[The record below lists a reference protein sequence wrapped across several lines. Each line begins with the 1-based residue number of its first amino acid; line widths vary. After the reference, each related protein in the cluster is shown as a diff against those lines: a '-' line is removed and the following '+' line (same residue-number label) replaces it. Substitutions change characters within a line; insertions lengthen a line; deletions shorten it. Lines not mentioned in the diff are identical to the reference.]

1 MSSEYDLGMPI
12 IAAFKRALELLKPQ
26 DHRRLYFAM
35 AAQICVSLLDTIG
48 VLMVGLITFIAGS
61 TAQGRGIPSVITDV
75 FAIFGLQ
82 NLSSSTV
89 LGVLGVT
96 AVVLFIGRSI
106 IAPLLLRRILRFLTS
121 RSAEISGELTRNF
134 FNQSLKEVQWA
145 TSQRTAFA
153 LGSGISAT
161 ISDTLGAWVI
171 IVAEASLLL
180 MLSLTLLIFAPGIT
194 IFALIYFL
202 AIVYIMQ
209 KWLGKKSSRAAQQRY
224 AADIA
229 GASAI
234 VELVGSFREVFVG
247 NHAEYYVDKFSH
259 IRRSGAAAQSTL
271 QLINYIPKYFLEAAL
286 ITGAGLLTVF
296 EFATQSPTKAVSTL
310 VLFMSAAS
318 RMFPSLIRIQG
329 SATSIR
335 AAMTAARYS
344 TELIDLMRERDILR
358 AKESSESGDL
368 IDKERLEF
376 KPEISVS
383 NLQFRY
389 SDDGD
394 EIIKGIDFD
403 IESGSFVAIVGP
415 TGSGKSTLI
424 DLLLGVSEPNSGYL
438 AISGQSPRIAVKI
451 WPGLIG
457 FVPQQVAL
465 NASSVRE
472 NIAIGLKADQINDEK
487 VWEVLERVRLA
498 DVLRESRDGLDTEVG
513 ERGLRFSGGQRQR
526 LGLARALYTN
536 PKLLVLDEAT
546 SALDSE
552 TEQAVGQAIDELGSD
567 VTRVTIAHRLAT
579 VMHADK
585 VIYLDAGKIL
595 ATGTFEEVRSRVPEF
610 DQQAKLLGL

>member
-1 MSSEYDLGMPI
+1 MPI
-12 IAAFKRALELLKPQ
+12 IAALRRALELLKPR

-35 AAQICVSLLDTIG
+35 VAQICVSLLDTVG
-48 VLMVGLITFIAGS
+48 VLIVGLITFIAS
-61 TAQGRGIPSVITDV
+61 ATSQGRGVPSAVENVLTDL
-75 FAIFGLQ
+75 GLGD
-82 NLSSSTV
+82 LSTNAL
-89 LGVLGVT
+89 LGILGLI

-121 RSAEISGELTRNF
+121 RSAEISGELSRNF
-134 FNQSLKEVQWA
+134 FQQSLKEIQWA

-171 IVAEASLLL
+171 LVAETSLLL
-180 MLSLTLLIFAPGIT
+180 MLSITLLIFAPGIT
-194 IFALIYFL
+194 LFALSYFL
-202 AIVYIMQ
+202 VIVYFMQ
-209 KWLGKKSSRAAQQRY
+209 KWLGKKSSKAAQQRY

-234 VELVGSFREVFVG
+234 VEMVSSFREVFVG
-247 NHAEYYVDKFSH
+247 NHSEYYVDKFSH
-259 IRRSGAAAQSTL
+259 IRKSGAAAQSTL
-271 QLINYIPKYFLEAAL
+271 QLINYIPKYLLEAAL

-296 EFATQSPTKAVSTL
+296 EFTTQSPAKAVSTL

-358 AKESSESGDL
+358 EKESQPANYLPAAEKL
-368 IDKERLEF
+368 NF
-376 KPEISVS
+376 KPEVSISD
-383 NLQFRY
+383 LFFKY

-394 EIIKGIDFD
+394 TIIDGISLN
-403 IESGSFVAIVGP
+403 ISPGSFVAIVGP

-424 DLLLGVSEPNSGYL
+424 DLLLGVSEPNSGSL
-438 AISGQSPRIAVKI
+438 LLSGRPPRDAVNI

-457 FVPQQVAL
+457 YVPQQVAL

-472 NIAIGLKADQINDEK
+472 NIAIGLKPEQIDDAK
-487 VWEVLERVRLA
+487 VWEVLEQVRLA
-498 DVLRESRDGLDTEVG
+498 DLLRESREGLDTEVG

-526 LGLARALYTN
+526 LGLARALYTE

-552 TEQAVGQAIDELGSD
+552 TELAVSKAIDEIGSD
-567 VTRVTIAHRLAT
+567 VTRITIAHRLAT

-585 VIYLDAGKIL
+585 VVYLEAGKVL
-595 ATGTFEEVRSRVPEF
+595 ASGTFEEVRNQVPEF